1 VVVLLALLLCS
12 SGIGA
17 RAQVVD
23 AESGFV
29 ARIAQ
34 ERAAHGLPAYEQAA
48 DLRDVARRHAQ
59 RMAAEQR
66 WFHNPNLASEVS
78 GWTLVAE
85 NVGYGPNV
93 DDVHAAFMAS
103 SSHRDTILHTQLTQ
117 VGIGVARGADN
128 QLYVV
133 QVFRRPEAGAPPP
146 TAPPPPPPTTAPAP
160 PVTAAPAPPVTEAP
174 APPAP
179 DVADPP
185 AEAAPP
191 TTVDRASLAPAPVSV
206 GAATN
211 TRAVDLRKAK
221 VVTNTPTIALGPV
234 EGDVPTAGWVGA
246 FLLVAVV
253 GLQAQTL
260 RRVGLV

>member
-1 VVVLLALLLCS
+1 MVFLVLLLCS

-23 AESGFV
+23 AEAGFV

-34 ERAAHGLPAYEQAA
+34 ERAAQGLPVYEQAA

-103 SSHRDTILHTQLTQ
+103 SSHRDAILHTQLIQ

-133 QVFRRPEAGAPPP
+133 QVFRRPDAGAPPP
-146 TAPPPPPPTTAPAP
+146 TTPPPPPPTMAPAP
-160 PVTAAPAPPVTEAP
+160 PVTAAPAPPVTEPP
-174 APPAP
+174 APPVAAAP
-179 DVADPP
+179 T
-185 AEAAPP
+185 EAAPP
-191 TTVDRASLAPAPVSV
+191 TMVDRAPLAPAPVSV
-206 GAATN
+206 GAATT
-211 TRAVDLRKAK
+211 TRAVELRKAK
-221 VVTNTPTIALGPV
+221 VVTNTTTIALDPV
-234 EGDVPTAGWVGA
+234 EDDVPAAAWVGA
-246 FLLVAVV
+246 FLLVAVIA
-253 GLQAQTL
+253 LQAQTV